1 MRAVLCAPL
10 AGKGEE
16 VGGMLRNGLE
26 SWHLPLVAVV
36 IILLFGS
43 TLSLKP

>member
-10 AGKGEE
+10 AGDGEE
-16 VGGMLRNGLE
+16 AGGMLRNGLE
-26 SWHLPLVAVV
+26 PRCLLLVVIV

-43 TLSLKP
+43 ALSSKP